1 VTVQK
6 AIVEF
11 ELPGVPIF
19 RKGKVRETFDLG
31 DRLLM
36 VATDRISAY
45 DSVLP
50 SGVPGKGI
58 ILTQFS
64 KFWFD
69 RVKHIVPNHLITTE
83 LDGLPPHIS
92 RYNHLLKG
100 RTMIARKAERIDIE
114 CVARGYISGSAW
126 AEYKETGTVCGQ
138 KLPEGLVESEKL
150 PEPIFTPATKA
161 DTGHD
166 ENISVERMIELVGPE
181 LTEQLKSITLEVY
194 GFAERFARER
204 GIIIADTKFE
214 FGYIDGEVSLIDEVL
229 TPDSSRF
236 WDAEKYEPGKSQ
248 PSFDKQIVR
257 DWLTRSGWDREPP
270 APALP
275 KNVALR
281 AAQQY
286 HEVYQRITGD
296 TLDLD
301 LADE

>member
-1 VTVQK
+1 VVQK
-6 AIVEF
+6 AVVEVS
-11 ELPGVPIF
+11 LPGVPVF
-19 RKGKVRETFDLG
+19 GSGKVRETFDLG
-31 DRLLM
+31 NRLLM

-50 SGVPGKGI
+50 NGVPGKGI

-69 RVKHIVPNHLITTE
+69 QIESIVPHHLISTE
-83 LDGLPPHIS
+83 LDGLPEHIL
-92 RYNHLLKG
+92 RFRHLLEG

-126 AEYKETGTVCGQ
+126 AEYQKSGTICGREM
-138 KLPEGLVESEKL
+138 PPGLTESEKL
-150 PEPIFTPATKA
+150 PEPIFTPATKEA
-161 DTGHD
+161 TGHD
-166 ENISVERMIELVGPE
+166 ENISVERMAELVGQE
-181 LTEQLKSITLEVY
+181 LTDKLKSITLDVY
-194 GFAERFARER
+194 NRAEQIARER

-214 FGYIDGEVSLIDEVL
+214 FGFVNGEVTLIDEVL

-236 WDAEKYEPGKSQ
+236 WDAELYQPGKSQ

-257 DWLTRSGWDREPP
+257 DWLTGSGWNREPP

-275 KNVALR
+275 EDVAVR
-281 AAQQY
+281 TAQRY
-286 HEVYQRITGD
+286 LEVYERITGQ

-301 LADE
+301 LG